1 MRMIFHADAS
11 PQIGAGHVMRVA
23 TIAEKAIQEGHECH
37 FVGQIKGLVWVK
49 EYIEHLGFQS
59 VNPTFQEFS
68 PIIIDSILIFDSYI
82 LTKDSICL
90 KRSDWALTVNVC
102 DRFTP
107 EYSADLNV
115 LQDLSL
121 PADGSNGKVLSGPD
135 FILLRQGITKSLR
148 SKNFDGPLSIVV
160 TGGGSDPFYFV
171 EHVLLK
177 LISLDFNFKVDA
189 FADYPLP
196 ALNSTRITLHKNGPL
211 LDRIA
216 PFADL
221 AITTA
226 STTSVEFIAREIPT
240 LIACVTPNQ
249 VPNYTD
255 FSRLGYALPIGERT
269 DENGWNIDS
278 RTLENAVTMSSV
290 RESLVSTIQELIDL
304 KATSRVL
311 DEIKVRIS
319 EKSI

>member
-1 MRMIFHADAS
+1 MRMIFHAEAS

-23 TIAEKAIQEGHECH
+23 TIAEKAIREGHECH
-37 FVGQIKGLVWVK
+37 FVGEIKGLVWVK
-49 EYIEHLGFQS
+49 EYIEHLGFQT
-59 VNPTFQEFS
+59 VRPAFRDIS
-68 PIIIDSILIFDSYI
+68 PIIIDSILIFDSYN
-82 LTKDSICL
+82 LSEDSICL
-90 KRSDWALTVNVC
+90 QHSIWALTVNVC

-107 EYSADLNV
+107 DYSADLYV
-115 LQDLSL
+115 LQDLSV
-121 PADGSNGKVLSGPD
+121 PVNGRNRKVLSGPD
-135 FILLRQGITKSLR
+135 FTLLRQGITKSR
-148 SKNFDGPLSIVV
+148 RPKNSNGPLNIVV

-171 EHVLLK
+171 EHVLLQ
-177 LISLDFNFKVDA
+177 LISIDFNFKVDA

-196 ALNSTRITLHKNGPL
+196 ALESPKVTLHKNGTL

-216 PFADL
+216 PLAGL

-249 VPNYTD
+249 IPNYLD

-269 DENGWNIDS
+269 DESGWNIDS
-278 RTLENAVTMSSV
+278 KTLKNAIILSSV
-290 RESLVSTIQELIDL
+290 RDSLVSRIQELIDL

-319 EKSI
+319 EKSF